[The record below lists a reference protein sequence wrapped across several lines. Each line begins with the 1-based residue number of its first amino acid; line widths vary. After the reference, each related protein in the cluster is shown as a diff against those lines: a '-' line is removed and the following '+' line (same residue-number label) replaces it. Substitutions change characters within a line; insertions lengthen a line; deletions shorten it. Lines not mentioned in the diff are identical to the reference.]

1 MTRFIYFTL
10 VLFLAWIS
18 NLSLHAQACDF
29 SLNTKCTVQG
39 NQLSALWNNITRN
52 FHDEISLQTNPAER
66 SLQQSNLISSNFSH
80 VQTTLAPSIALLIQ
94 PANSD
99 VIVAAIVAYYQAGEQ
114 FLSQVVQGLPLSVSV
129 GFFEVWV
136 QQGQVLALTIT
147 TSLKPFSRVADPI
160 LACRIQTL
168 IIAQRDEVINY
179 VLGGDAYSAGIE
191 ASFQAFVLSN
201 LVGQR
206 IAALQRTRS

>member
-1 MTRFIYFTL
+1 MTRCIYFKF
-10 VLFLAWIS
+10 VLFLALIG

-52 FHDEISLQTNPAER
+52 LHDEISLQTNPAER
-66 SLQQSNLISSNFSH
+66 SLQQNNLISSNFSN
-80 VQTTLAPSIALLIQ
+80 VQNTLAPSIALLIQ
-94 PANSD
+94 PANSAI
-99 VIVAAIVAYYQAGEQ
+99 IVAAIVAYYEAGEQ
-114 FLSQVVQGLPLSVSV
+114 FLAQLVQGLPLSIAL

-136 QQGQVLALTIT
+136 QQGRVLALTIT
-147 TSLKPFSRVADPI
+147 TSLKRFTRVADPI
-160 LACRIQTL
+160 LACRIQAL
-168 IIAQRDEVINY
+168 ISAQRDVIINY
-179 VLGGDAYSAGIE
+179 FLGGDAYSAGIE

-206 IAALQRTRS
+206 IAALQRTR